1 MSAAPEPVAPIPEL
15 PPPPAMSLAGALLRT
30 ARPKQWLKNL
40 LVFAAPAAAGVLDE
54 PAQVGRTCVAFAAF
68 CLAASGTYFFNDALD
83 ADADRQHPTK
93 RLRPIAAGA
102 LDRKLALRVAVGLVV
117 AALAISAPLNGGLLA
132 ATVGGY
138 VVLTFSYSTWLKHE
152 AVIDL
157 GAVAAGFVLRAI
169 AGGIATDVAI
179 SDWFLIVAASGSLFI
194 VTGKRHAEQV
204 ELGDAGMGHR
214 PTLAVYS
221 TQFLAYVR
229 AVASGVAV
237 TGYCLWAFENANK
250 TGDET
255 WFRLSIIPFV
265 LGMLRYALDVE
276 QGKGGAP
283 EDVVLSDRVLLVL
296 GAIWAMTFA
305 LGVGG

>member
-1 MSAAPEPVAPIPEL
+1 
-15 PPPPAMSLAGALLRT
+15 
-30 ARPKQWLKNL
+30 
-40 LVFAAPAAAGVLDE
+40 
-54 PAQVGRTCVAFAAF
+54 
-68 CLAASGTYFFNDALD
+68 
-83 ADADRQHPTK
+83 
-93 RLRPIAAGA
+93 
-102 LDRKLALRVAVGLVV
+102 
-117 AALAISAPLNGGLLA
+117 
-132 ATVGGY
+132 
-138 VVLTFSYSTWLKHE
+138 
-152 AVIDL
+152 
-157 GAVAAGFVLRAI
+157 
-169 AGGIATDVAI
+169 
-179 SDWFLIVAASGSLFI
+179 
-194 VTGKRHAEQV
+194 
-204 ELGDAGMGHR
+204 MGHR